1 LAGSGAA
8 EGSFPEIETLPGGW
22 EARSKWDHGPAVHPC
37 GSGWRNVF
45 PQRIAI
51 LRYCIGNMKSGLF
64 QFIKR
69 AFSSQPEIHPIE
81 RGMAKRW
88 IKQRLVAVFPE
99 LRNNP
104 PALERAYRTLGL
116 QAREG
121 QESGEAETVFE
132 LTAPG
137 E

>member
-1 LAGSGAA
+1 MG
-8 EGSFPEIETLPGGW
+8 I
-22 EARSKWDHGPAVHPC
+22 
-37 GSGWRNVF
+37 
-45 PQRIAI
+45 
-51 LRYCIGNMKSGLF
+51 MKSGLF

-81 RGMAKRW
+81 RGMARRW

-121 QESGEAETVFE
+121 QEAGEAETVFE
-132 LTAPG
+132 LIAPG

>member
-1 LAGSGAA
+1 
-8 EGSFPEIETLPGGW
+8 
-22 EARSKWDHGPAVHPC
+22 
-37 GSGWRNVF
+37 
-45 PQRIAI
+45 
-51 LRYCIGNMKSGLF
+51 MKSGLF

-81 RGMAKRW
+81 RGMARRW

-104 PALERAYRTLGL
+104 AALERAYRTLGL

-121 QESGEAETVFE
+121 HEAGEAETVFE
-132 LTAPG
+132 LIVP